1 MATQSVVIPSY
12 QADPNYQQQVA
23 QLGKGVADFQA
34 QQDLEKSQ
42 YQGQFNQNA
51 RRMGFNQSQG
61 RFDPTIPNSDY
72 GLATR
77 ANTADYA
84 GRGMT
89 FSGENVKA
97 RDNIQNSFDTQITDL
112 NRGQTDF
119 LDTQRQAMR
128 AYQSQQEAT
137 RQQAQMAAIAT
148 IAARFGIDLGQ
159 VPTGSSSTTIQQE
172 VP

>member
-1 MATQSVVIPSY
+1 MPVQSVVIPSY
-12 QADPNYQQQVA
+12 QAQPEYQQAVA
-23 QLGKGVADFQA
+23 QLGRGVNDFKA

-51 RRMGFNQSQG
+51 RRLGYNQSQKK
-61 RFDPTIPNSDY
+61 FDPTIPNSEY

-77 ANTADYA
+77 ANTADFA

-89 FSGENVKA
+89 FSGENVRA
-97 RDNIQNSFDTQITDL
+97 RDNIQNQFDTQITDL

-119 LDTQRQAMR
+119 LGTQAQSMR
-128 AYQSQQEAT
+128 AYETQQEAV

-159 VPTGSSSTTIQQE
+159 VPTGGSSTTIQQE